1 MSRRRRGFAGTVARS
16 WGTRTMRRS
25 WCRPRAVTTYCSGS
39 GWCSPGNTRW
49 STSWHAAGWPW
60 CSRRPRS
67 GCGVWWRSRCFRRSS
82 ASRPAPP
89 SASSAGRALAY
100 AHACGIVHRDV
111 KGANILIDSDGR
123 VMVSDFG
130 VALRSADVTL
140 TADGTVIGT
149 PPFMSPEQCAGRRA
163 GPQSDQY
170 SLGIVAFQM
179 LAGSVPFHA
188 DTLAGVMHHHFF
200 TPVPDLT
207 QARDDL
213 PAHLLD
219 VVRRALNKD
228 PDRRFKTTREM
239 LTAIEATA
247 FSERDRQKSER
258 TLQHLVQGRAVKR
271 ITTHALPPLAEMPTL
286 AMAALPAIPARRWR
300 PTSSMRLAVLT
311 AVGLVAV
318 GAAWLLGRPSGA
330 PAPARGASSD
340 SAGPDAAA
348 RRPTAVP
355 PVAPAPRRVAIP
367 TGRLR
372 LFTTPTTASIW
383 IDGRRVG
390 TGSVYDE
397 VPISPGARHLEVRA
411 PGYETF
417 DTTVVIEGGG
427 TVLLKRVTLR
437 SRGAG

>member
-1 MSRRRRGFAGTVARS
+1 VTLHVL
-16 WGTRTMRRS
+16 
-25 WCRPRAVTTYCSGS
+25 RA
-39 GWCSPGNTRW
+39 
-49 STSWHAAGWPW
+49 AA
-60 CSRRPRS
+60 
-67 GCGVWWRSRCFRRSS
+67 
-82 ASRPAPP
+82 
-89 SASSAGRALAY
+89 RALAY

-179 LAGSVPFHA
+179 LAGAVPFHA

-207 QARDDL
+207 QARDNL

-228 PDRRFKTTREM
+228 PERRFKTTREM

-258 TLQHLVQGRAVKR
+258 TLQYLVQGRAVKK

-300 PTSSMRLAVLT
+300 LTSSMRLAVLT

-330 PAPARGASSD
+330 PALAVGTPVDSPSGRSASVL
-340 SAGPDAAA
+340 PPRPVIRRAA
-348 RRPTAVP
+348 P
-355 PVAPAPRRVAIP
+355 P

-372 LFTTPTTASIW
+372 LLTTPTNAEIF
-383 IDGRRVG
+383 IDGRKVG
-390 TGSVYDE
+390 TGSVFDE

-411 PGYETF
+411 RGYETF
-417 DTTVVIEGGG
+417 DTTVVIEAGG
-427 TVLLKRVTLR
+427 TLSLKRVTLR